1 MILQFN
7 MKVLVTGSEGYIGTV
22 LVQELLKRGFEV
34 TGFDT
39 GYFMEGWFYD
49 VEKKEYPF
57 IKKDI
62 RAVTAEDLR
71 GFEAIVHLAE
81 LSNDPLGQNNP
92 ELTYKINHHGTVNLV
107 KAAKEAGIA
116 RFVYASSCSV
126 YGVSDN
132 IADETSPVNPLT
144 AYAKCKILNEEALLS
159 LADENFSPVL
169 LRNATVFGS
178 SPRLR
183 FDLVVNNLAGL
194 AFTQKKI
201 IMDSDGTPWRP
212 FVHVLD
218 VAEAIMCA
226 LVAHKDAVHK
236 QIFNV
241 GNSQANYQIN
251 EIARIIQE
259 TFPGSEVSLNKDG
272 ADKRNYKV
280 NFDKITTSLPGFVC
294 KYDVRKGAAELR
306 EIFKRVGL
314 TKEDFASRLYTRLK
328 QIEHLRETNKI
339 DSSFFWIA

>member
-22 LVQELLKRGFEV
+22 LVQELLKRGFKV
-34 TGFDT
+34 TGLDT

-49 VEKKEYPF
+49 IEKKEYPF
-57 IKKDI
+57 LKKDI
-62 RAVTAEDLR
+62 RAVTAEDLK

-81 LSNDPLGQNNP
+81 LSNDPLGQIDP
-92 ELTYKINHHGTVNLV
+92 ELTFAINHKGTARLV
-107 KAAKEAGIA
+107 AEAKKAGVG
-116 RFVYASSCSV
+116 RFIYASSCSV
-126 YGVSDN
+126 YGASDN

-144 AYAKCKILNEEALLS
+144 VYAKCKILNEGALLS
-159 LADENFSPVL
+159 LADYTFSPVL
-169 LRNATVFGS
+169 LRNATVFGP

-183 FDLVVNNLAGL
+183 LDLVVNNLAGL

-251 EIARIIQE
+251 DIARIIQE
-259 TFPGSEVSLNKDG
+259 TFPGSEVSLNKNG

-294 KYDVRKGAAELR
+294 KYDVRKGAAELK
-306 EIFKRVGL
+306 EIFERVSL

-328 QIEHLRETNKI
+328 QMQHLRDTKRINE
-339 DSSFFWIA
+339 SFFWNE